1 MRVLEYY
8 PARLLRAGGLGQ
20 TSSIV
25 EEVLWDDLD
34 EFPQRNLQVTSPIRK
49 VGEPE
54 GFNEAGLKLF
64 FLRGQLVDVFIEKDR
79 DDNLPL
85 GSELFAYNL
94 KFCCVLLVVDGVLTG

>member
-1 MRVLEYY
+1 M
-8 PARLLRAGGLGQ
+8 LRAGGLGQ

-25 EEVLWDDLD
+25 EEVLRDNLD

-79 DDNLPL
+79 YDHLPL